1 MTNLN
6 PWKTIL
12 TGMALILIGCF
23 LFVSHASP
31 TLTRLLMGLGVLAEV
46 SGLVVF
52 LLNELRR
59 LW

>member
-1 MTNLN
+1 MNTLN

-12 TGMALILIGCF
+12 TGMVFVLIGVF
-23 LFVSHASP
+23 LLVSSAAP
-31 TLTRLLMGLGVLAEV
+31 ALARLLIGSGVLAEV

>member
-1 MTNLN
+1 MNNLN

-12 TGMALILIGCF
+12 TGMALVLIGVF
-23 LFVSHASP
+23 LLVSHAAP
-31 TLTRLLMGLGVLAEV
+31 ALAHLLLGLGVLAEV
-46 SGLVVF
+46 GSLLVF